1 MSDILLPC
9 LSVQQPWPWAMFH
22 LDKDYVNQSW
32 VTKFRGVFLIH
43 AGEMMDTDWLG
54 IIPTVFGLDKFESIV
69 SNHKMYMGGI
79 VGIAEIT
86 DCVEK
91 AESDWFFGPYGFKIE
106 NAKELPFHP
115 CKGKL
120 SFYKQEY
127 PKNKEIEEYLLA
139 GGW

>member
-1 MSDILLPC
+1 MKMSDTIILPC

-22 LDKDYVNQSW
+22 AGKDYENRSW
-32 VTKFRGVFLIH
+32 RTKFRGVFLIH
-43 AGEMMDTDWLG
+43 AGKVIDTDGYETIHSIYGLTPLG
-54 IIPTVFGLDKFESIV
+54 NLPV
-69 SNHKMYMGGI
+69 GGI

-91 AESDWFFGPYGFKIE
+91 AESDWFFGPFGFKIE